1 MCWSYNRQYG
11 TRFIP
16 AMPTNLYGPN
26 DNFDLETSHVLPALI
41 NKFHQAKQNHEPSV
55 TVWGTGSPKREFL
68 YVDDLA
74 DACCFIMNRNF
85 LDSDYKNTPLFNIGT
100 GRDITI
106 NNLAELIK
114 KITGYTGNIVF
125 DPSKP
130 DGTPQKLLDVSR
142 LTDMGWQ
149 ARTSLED
156 GIAEV
161 FLEFGK
167 K

>member
-1 MCWSYNRQYG
+1 
-11 TRFIP
+11 
-16 AMPTNLYGPN
+16 
-26 DNFDLETSHVLPALI
+26 
-41 NKFHQAKQNHEPSV
+41 
-55 TVWGTGSPKREFL
+55 
-68 YVDDLA
+68 VDDLA
-74 DACCFIMNRNF
+74 DACCFIMNRDF
-85 LDSDYKNTPLFNIGT
+85 SDFDYKNKPLFNIGT
-100 GRDITI
+100 GKDITI
-106 NNLAELIK
+106 KNLAELIK

-142 LTDMGWQ
+142 ISDMGWQ